1 MTTSLRI
8 GIDIGGTNLRLGI
21 VRGSD
26 ILHLHHEPIGRN
38 RQPADLGKRLADIL
52 AALPSDLQGATHVG
66 IGLPGIV
73 DFKGQ
78 RVLRSPHFPEWI
90 NVPFG
95 EVLSDAL
102 GLPVTIDNDANM
114 VLRGEK
120 ACGAA
125 KPLQHAIMLTLGT
138 GIGGGILIN
147 DTIFHGTSGFA
158 GEVGHMVI
166 DRHGL
171 PCPCGGRGCWEL
183 YASAQAFD
191 QPPHTVTD
199 PEQWDRFGANLGT
212 GIASLVN
219 VLGIEDIVIGGGLSN
234 AWDQFSKAMYREIPR
249 HTYTETSF
257 RIRIHRALLGD
268 KAGILGAASFIPV
281 RGELVEPPIC
291 PSTGSGRTVTK
302 ETL

>member
-1 MTTSLRI
+1 MDTSLRI
-8 GIDIGGTNLRLGI
+8 GIDTGGTNLRLGI

-26 ILHLHHEPIGRN
+26 IVHLHHEPVGRN
-38 RQPADLGKRLADIL
+38 RQPAALGKHLADL
-52 AALPSDLQGATHVG
+52 LSALPADLQGATHVG

-73 DFKGQ
+73 DFKAQ

-95 EVLSDAL
+95 AILSDAL

-114 VLRGEK
+114 ILRGEK
-120 ACGAA
+120 AAGAA

-138 GIGGGILIN
+138 GIGGGILIDN
-147 DTIFHGTSGFA
+147 QIFHGTSGFA

-183 YASAQAFD
+183 YASSQAFT

-199 PEQWDRFGANLGT
+199 PSLWDRFGAHLGI

-219 VLGIEDIVIGGGLSN
+219 ILGIEDIIIGGGIAN
-234 AWDQFSKAMYREIPR
+234 AWDHFYGAMNREIPR
-249 HTYTETSF
+249 HTYPETAV
-257 RIRIHRALLGD
+257 RIRVQRAVLGD
-268 KAGILGAASFIPV
+268 KAGILGAASFF
-281 RGELVEPPIC
+281 GGQ
-291 PSTGSGRTVTK
+291 S
-302 ETL
+302 

>member
-1 MTTSLRI
+1 MTTSLQI
-8 GIDIGGTNLRLGI
+8 GIDTGGTNLRLGV
-21 VRGSD
+21 VRGND
-26 ILHLHHEPIGRN
+26 ILHLHHEPVGGN
-38 RQPADLGKRLADIL
+38 RQPEALGKRVAAMLS
-52 AALPSDLQGATHVG
+52 ALPPELHGATHVG

-95 EVLSDAL
+95 TILSDAL

-114 VLRGEK
+114 VLRGEQS
-120 ACGAA
+120 AGAA
-125 KPLQHAIMLTLGT
+125 KLLQHAVMLTLGT
-138 GIGGGILIN
+138 GIGGGLLMNGQIY
-147 DTIFHGTSGFA
+147 HGSSGFS

-183 YASAQAFD
+183 YASKQAFT

-199 PEQWDRFGANLGT
+199 PSQWDRFGANLGI

-219 VLGIEDIVIGGGLSN
+219 VLGIEDIIIGGGISN
-234 AWDQFSKAMYREIPR
+234 AWDHFSAAMNREIPR
-249 HTYTETSF
+249 HTYPETAV
-257 RIRIHRALLGD
+257 RIRVHRATLGD
-268 KAGILGAASFIPV
+268 KAGILGAASFA
-281 RGELVEPPIC
+281 L
-291 PSTGSGRTVTK
+291 S
-302 ETL
+302 